1 MLLWWDIF
9 IYGHYN
15 LLRIKFGN
23 KTETFNWKIS
33 RVLLIRGKRLKQRG
47 REREIEEIKYMVV
60 MPRVGCPH
68 YTHTLL

>member
-33 RVLLIRGKRLKQRG
+33 RVLLIKVCKPLEEEKGESREEERERLK
-47 REREIEEIKYMVV
+47 K
-60 MPRVGCPH
+60 
-68 YTHTLL
+68 